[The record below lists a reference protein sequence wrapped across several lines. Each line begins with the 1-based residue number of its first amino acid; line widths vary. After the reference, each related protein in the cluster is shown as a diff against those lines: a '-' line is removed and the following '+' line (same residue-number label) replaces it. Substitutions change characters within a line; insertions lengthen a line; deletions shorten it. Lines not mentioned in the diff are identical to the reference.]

1 MVNSSFIYHSIVNY
15 FLHCQVERQEH
26 EMDERVEQQ
35 GSQIVELKQK
45 RAALNEKKT
54 AAANG
59 MSQCRSELKKI
70 SSDLRET
77 EEASEKLEENR

>member
-1 MVNSSFIYHSIVNY
+1 MNHSSLNSSI
-15 FLHCQVERQEH
+15 HCQVERQER
-26 EMDERVEQQ
+26 ETEERVEQQ
-35 GSQIVELKQK
+35 GGKIVELKQR

-59 MSQCRSELKKI
+59 MSQCRAELKKI

-77 EEASEKLEENR
+77 EEASEKLEENRFV

>member
-1 MVNSSFIYHSIVNY
+1 M
-15 FLHCQVERQEH
+15 E
-26 EMDERVEQQ
+26 ERVEQQ
-35 GSQIVELKQK
+35 GGKIVELKQR

-59 MSQCRSELKKI
+59 MSQCRAELKKI

-77 EEASEKLEENR
+77 EEASEKLEENRSVLLI